1 MVIVHGVEG
10 EAEAQQVQAVKL
22 RLRLREGGKSK
33 AEDEVEQMLAEK
45 VELARWLEAWQDLQA
60 DDDFQ
65 RLRSGF
71 WWQYQSRSL
80 RHRINYSRHYAMM
93 IMNKKNTSANM

>member
-1 MVIVHGVEG
+1 
-10 EAEAQQVQAVKL
+10 
-22 RLRLREGGKSK
+22 
-33 AEDEVEQMLAEK
+33 MLAEK

-65 RLRSGF
+65 PLKQASGGNIGHEV
-71 WWQYQSRSL
+71 L
-80 RHRINYSRHYAMM
+80 RHRINNSRHHAMM